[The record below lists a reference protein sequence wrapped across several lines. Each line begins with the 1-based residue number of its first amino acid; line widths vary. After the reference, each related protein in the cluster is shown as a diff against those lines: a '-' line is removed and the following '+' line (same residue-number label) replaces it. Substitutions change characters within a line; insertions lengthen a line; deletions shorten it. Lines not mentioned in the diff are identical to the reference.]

1 MPLKTWIGTTDASGD
16 WVRRSTR
23 GRRASDRLPR
33 IEQVLATGVI
43 LAWTWGVY
51 ELVRLYIR

>member
-1 MPLKTWIGTTDASGD
+1 MPSVEHL
-16 WVRRSTR
+16 
-23 GRRASDRLPR
+23 
-33 IEQVLATGVI
+33 LAAAVI